1 MRHSQVFVY
10 FSRRHGF
17 FLGLERTQGQQD
29 MQNRALKSRKVAS
42 HRNILE
48 FYKKYEQGHPSC
60 R

>member
-1 MRHSQVFVY
+1 MY
-10 FSRRHGF
+10 ISRRHGF

-29 MQNRALKSRKVAS
+29 MKNRALKSRKVAS

-48 FYKKYEQGHPSC
+48 IYKKYEQGHPSC